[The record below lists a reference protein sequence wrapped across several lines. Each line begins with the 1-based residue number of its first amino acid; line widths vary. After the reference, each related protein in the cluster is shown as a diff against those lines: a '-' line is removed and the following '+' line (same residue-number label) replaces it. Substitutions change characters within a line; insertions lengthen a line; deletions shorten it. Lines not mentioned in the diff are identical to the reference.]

1 MKKILFPFC
10 VFGVINSVNA
20 LDLQL
25 LSGDTRTSCEV
36 ILCLASPVKP
46 PECASSLAKYFSI
59 HFKNLGK
66 LSKQG
71 KNF

>member
-36 ILCLASPVKP
+36 ILCLASQLNHLNVH
-46 PECASSLAKYFSI
+46 L
-59 HFKNLGK
+59 L
-66 LSKQG
+66 
-71 KNF
+71 